1 MRKELF
7 ATFVRCVKNLRDIN
21 FDPYN
26 LDKDELIEV
35 STYCQEIA
43 QRAIEL
49 QQLAQTVHKEA
60 ETRLETLQ
68 KVAIE
73 FLKDG
78 TYNKKT
84 LHGNIHILSIDRG
97 AIPEDRIKR
106 IQTLDGIPLLVA
118 LLGITKTELARMRTK
133 LFDDLMSLICE
144 ITTVDTAVT
153 QVRELDKFLRTPGK
167 SYLEIKSGIMFPHS
181 REIYLFFSTRNR
193 NIRSA

>member
-7 ATFVRCVKNLRDIN
+7 GTFKRCVENLRDIN

-26 LDKDELIEV
+26 FDKEELTRL
-35 STYCQEIA
+35 SKYCQEIA
-43 QRAIEL
+43 QRAIKL
-49 QQLAQTVHKEA
+49 QQLAQTVNKEA

-84 LHGNIHILSIDRG
+84 LHGNIHILSINRG
-97 AIPEDRIKR
+97 SVPEDRIKQ
-106 IQTLDGIPLLVA
+106 IQTLHGIPLLVA
-118 LLGITKTELARMRTK
+118 LLGITRTDFAKMRANF
-133 LFDDLMSLICE
+133 FDVLMCSIGE
-144 ITTVDTAVT
+144 ITIVDTAVM

-167 SYLEIKSGIMFPHS
+167 TYLEIKSGIMFPRS
-181 REIYLFFSTRNR
+181 RENMLILLH
-193 NIRSA
+193 